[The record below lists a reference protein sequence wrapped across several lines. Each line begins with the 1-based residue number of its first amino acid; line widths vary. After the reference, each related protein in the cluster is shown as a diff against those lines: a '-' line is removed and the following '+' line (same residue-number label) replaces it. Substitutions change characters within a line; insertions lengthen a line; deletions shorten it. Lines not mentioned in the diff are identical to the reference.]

1 MNIFRQILPI
11 SQQLTKCLAAVTS
24 QQASAIMQ
32 RQMVLPLRAIA
43 TTTPRNDLMEFFDDK
58 KHWGEQ
64 EVKHGRGWT
73 KDDLRIKSNSDLHKL
88 WFVLLK
94 ERNLLLTMEHEC
106 KEKMELFP
114 SPERLDKVKESMDN
128 LEEVVRERN
137 RAYYLLETGETGER
151 PGRLETNELGIR
163 FFYRSFEHV
172 IPKFAN
178 RKWNERHKFTFGG
191 YAVWKFLRLYRERL
205 YNEKRKL
212 RNRERNEVV
221 HLLRRFPNID
231 RQTLAQRFPSVDVEK
246 LYKLDK
252 IRINQSTS
260 KDS

>member
-1 MNIFRQILPI
+1 MNVFKQFAPVALHLARRLP
-11 SQQLTKCLAAVTS
+11 LATP
-24 QQASAIMQ
+24 Q
-32 RQMVLPLRAIA
+32 RTPVLPQKHPQPMRAIGTSA
-43 TTTPRNDLMEFFDDK
+43 PRNDLAEFFDDK
-58 KHWGEQ
+58 KNWGEQ
-64 EVKHGRGWT
+64 EVKHGRCWT
-73 KDDLRIKSNSDLHKL
+73 KDDMRIKSNGDLHKL

-94 ERNLLLTMEHEC
+94 ERNMLLTMEHEC

-128 LEEVVRERN
+128 LETVVRERN
-137 RAYYLLETGETGER
+137 RAYYELETGETGER
-151 PGRLETNELGIR
+151 PGRVVSNQLGIN
-163 FFYRSFEHV
+163 FFYRAFEHV

-178 RKWNERHKFTFGG
+178 TKWNERHKFSYGG
-191 YAVWKFLRLYRERL
+191 SAVMKFLGKYRERL

-231 RQTLAQRFPSVDVEK
+231 RETLAQRFPSVDVEK
-246 LYKLDK
+246 LYRLDK
-252 IRINQSTS
+252 IRSNQSA

>member
-1 MNIFRQILPI
+1 MNILRRILPV
-11 SQQLTKCLAAVTS
+11 SLHLSKCVSTVSTQQTIALL
-24 QQASAIMQ
+24 Q
-32 RQMVLPLRAIA
+32 RKMSPSVRAIS
-43 TTTPRNDLMEFFDDK
+43 TTVPRAELMEFFDDK

-73 KDDLRIKSNSDLHKL
+73 KDDLRIKSNSDLHQL

-94 ERNLLLTMEHEC
+94 ERNMLLTMEHEC

-137 RAYYLLETGETGER
+137 RAYHELETGQTGER
-151 PGRLETNELGIR
+151 PGMVVPNELGIN
-163 FFYRSFEHV
+163 FYYRAFEHV
-172 IPKFAN
+172 IPKNAN
-178 RKWNERHKFTFGG
+178 SKWNKRHKFTYGG
-191 YAVWKFLRLYRERL
+191 HAVRKFLLLYRERL

-231 RQTLAQRFPSVDVEK
+231 RETLAQRFPSVNVEK

-252 IRINQSTS
+252 IR
-260 KDS
+260 

>member
-1 MNIFRQILPI
+1 MNILRRVLPV
-11 SQQLTKCLAAVTS
+11 SLQFSKCLPTVTTQQSYALLQRNVSLSGRAVSTS
-24 QQASAIMQ
+24 A
-32 RQMVLPLRAIA
+32 
-43 TTTPRNDLMEFFDDK
+43 PRHELMEFFDDK

-73 KDDLRIKSNSDLHKL
+73 KDDLRIKSNSDLHQL

-94 ERNLLLTMEHEC
+94 ERNMLLTMEQEC

-137 RAYYLLETGETGER
+137 RAYYELETGETGER
-151 PGRLETNELGIR
+151 PGKVVPNELGIR
-163 FFYRSFEHV
+163 FYYRAFEHV
-172 IPKFAN
+172 IPKYAN
-178 RKWNERHKFTFGG
+178 PKWNERHKFTYGG
-191 YAVWKFLRLYRERL
+191 HAVRKFLSLYRERL

-231 RQTLAQRFPSVDVEK
+231 RETLAQRYPSVDVEK

-252 IRINQSTS
+252 IRLN
-260 KDS
+260 